1 MSQVVD
7 LLLRTEAVRFG
18 EFTLKDGRLSPV
30 FVDIGRVADGP
41 ALRELGRLYAD
52 AIVAVCPHV
61 THLFGPAYKGIA
73 IATATA
79 MALAEGGQKV
89 RVFFDR
95 KEVKAHGEGGQ
106 YFGSL
111 PSKLSTVVL
120 LDDVVSSG
128 LTKVQSAEMLAR
140 DFGCKIAHTIVAVDR
155 RETLTNEV
163 AGIPL
168 LALTHLRAVA
178 DAVEKTRPDEAKA
191 MRAFLEVQA

>member
-1 MSQVVD
+1 MSD
-7 LLLRTEAVRFG
+7 IIELLFRTEAVCFG
-18 EFTLKDGRLSPV
+18 EFTLKDGRTSPV

-41 ALRELGRLYAD
+41 ALRVLGRLYAD

-61 THLFGPAYKGIA
+61 THLFGPAYKGIS

-95 KEVKAHGEGGQ
+95 KEAKTHGEGGN
-106 YFGSL
+106 YFGSV

-128 LTKVQSAEMLAR
+128 LTKVQSQEALMR
-140 DFGCKIAHTIVAVDR
+140 DFGIKVAHTIVAVDR
-155 RETLTNEV
+155 REILSKEIS
-163 AGIPL
+163 GMPL

-178 DAVEKTRPDEAKA
+178 DAVEKTRPDEARA
-191 MRAFLEVQA
+191 IRAFLEPSS